1 MLTTNYTLKIKKLLL
16 VFVLVTLGN
25 LAVKAQT
32 NYRAALGLGIDL
44 YDEATFF
51 GASGKYF
58 FSDNHVGQADLGF
71 EDNATIATFLYSFH
85 KGFFRAPGLRWYA
98 GVGPSII
105 FIKDFDNIFALRPH
119 LGLDFKIDSVP
130 FVLNFD
136 WRPSVVLSNVGDNQV
151 AAFGFGLQFAFNN

>member
-1 MLTTNYTLKIKKLLL
+1 MKKLLL
-16 VFVLVTLGN
+16 VLGFLMLAN

-71 EDNATIATFLYSFH
+71 EENVTIATFLYSFH
-85 KGFFRAPGLRWYA
+85 KEFFRAPGLRWYA

-105 FIKDFDNIFALRPH
+105 FVKNSDNIFALRPH
-119 LGLDFKIDSVP
+119 LGLDFKVDFMP
-130 FVLNFD
+130 LVLNFD
-136 WRPSVVLSNVGDNQV
+136 WRPSLVLSNDGEGQA
-151 AAFGFGLQFAFNN
+151 AAFGFGLQFAINN